1 MKPRR
6 VDSLLVVAGAM
17 LPLLELHA
25 GPIAGAQSTQAA
37 LAPSSDGS
45 AGAPEATLPEGAPP
59 ELRALEQ
66 MGPDA
71 VSPADRAT
79 SLRYDALK
87 EVAYTLGV
95 QTAVRWRYEA
105 IDALLQ
111 ASQVTLDRVFDFR
124 PLLLHDG
131 RVAPAVVER
140 TDGAYRIISPTEARQ
155 TEATYTIEQEARVVS
170 RSPDWRDYLVHNYP
184 TFTRPDPAML
194 PRDATERRIWAA
206 AVASG
211 WRAGVVQAERL
222 FDTHLARLR
231 RDYLGMAR
239 FKLLALQGIVDVP
252 LLAESRL
259 GVVVNGRMLSVGE
272 RVFRIPPVTDFQS
285 VRSWKP
291 ILQYIPARP
300 GSVSRA
306 EPDSTQGRASD
317 GPGR

>member
-1 MKPRR
+1 MRLRR
-6 VDSLLVVAGAM
+6 RCILLVHVAVL
-17 LPLLELHA
+17 LPLVEAHA
-25 GPIAGAQSTQAA
+25 QTVAAQPPALTVGAST
-37 LAPSSDGS
+37 SDGRNDPHGS
-45 AGAPEATLPEGAPP
+45 TPIETLPP
-59 ELRALEQ
+59 ELQALEQ

-71 VSPADRAT
+71 VLPEDRAT

-87 EVAYTLGV
+87 DVAYTLGV

-105 IDALLQ
+105 INAVLQ
-111 ASQVTLDRVFDFR
+111 ANHVTLDRVFDFR

-140 TDGAYRIISPTEARQ
+140 TDGAYRIVSPTEAHQ
-155 TEATYTIEQEARVVS
+155 TETTYTIEQEARVVS
-170 RSPDWRDYLVHNYP
+170 RSPDWRDYLVHSYP

-194 PRDATERRIWAA
+194 PRDATERRIWAT

-222 FDTHLARLR
+222 FDTHLGRLR

-272 RVFRIPPVTDFQS
+272 RVFRIPPVTDFQP
-285 VRSWKP
+285 VRSWRP
-291 ILQYIPARP
+291 ILQYIPAPSTAP
-300 GSVSRA
+300 GL
-306 EPDSTQGRASD
+306 Q
-317 GPGR
+317 PGAGLAPATDVPAR

>member
-1 MKPRR
+1 MRLHRR
-6 VDSLLVVAGAM
+6 HRLLVLTAM
-17 LPLLELHA
+17 LLSLRETH
-25 GPIAGAQSTQAA
+25 GQAA
-37 LAPSSDGS
+37 TAVPSALNGGASISDAYNDTNAS
-45 AGAPEATLPEGAPP
+45 TPPEKLPP
-59 ELRALEQ
+59 ELQALEQ
-66 MGPDA
+66 MGPEG
-71 VSPADRAT
+71 VLPEDRAT
-79 SLRYDALK
+79 SLRFDALK
-87 EVAYTLGV
+87 DVAYTLGV

-105 IDALLQ
+105 INTVLQ
-111 ASQVTLDRVFDFR
+111 ANRVTLDRVFDFR

-140 TDGAYRIISPTEARQ
+140 TDGAYRIVSPTEARQ

-170 RSPDWRDYLVHNYP
+170 RSPDWRDYLIHSYP

-239 FKLLALQGIVDVP
+239 FKLLALQGVVEVP
-252 LLAESRL
+252 LLAESHL

-272 RVFRIPPVTDFQS
+272 RVFRIPPITDFRA
-285 VRSWKP
+285 VRNWRP
-291 ILQYIPARP
+291 ILQYIPAPPAASVMGVAAP
-300 GSVSRA
+300 GPA
-306 EPDSTQGRASD
+306 TTD
-317 GPGR
+317 GPVH